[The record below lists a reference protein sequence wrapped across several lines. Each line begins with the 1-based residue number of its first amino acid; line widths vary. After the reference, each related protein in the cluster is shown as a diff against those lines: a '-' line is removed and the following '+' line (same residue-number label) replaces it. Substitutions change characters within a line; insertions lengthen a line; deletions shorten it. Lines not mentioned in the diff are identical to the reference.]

1 MSEKVEMKRI
11 TLTVPKWLVQAVK
24 EAAHTY
30 NRGDVSKAWI
40 TAAIEKWVPDF
51 AKPIQPEVRNDIQ
64 EVKT

>member
-1 MSEKVEMKRI
+1 MKRI
-11 TLTVPKWLVQAVK
+11 TLTVPKWLDQKVR
-24 EAAHTY
+24 ESAHTY

>member
-40 TAAIEKWVPDF
+40 VAAIEKWVPDF
-51 AKPIQPEVRNDIQ
+51 AKPIQPEVHNEIQ
-64 EVKT
+64 EVKP